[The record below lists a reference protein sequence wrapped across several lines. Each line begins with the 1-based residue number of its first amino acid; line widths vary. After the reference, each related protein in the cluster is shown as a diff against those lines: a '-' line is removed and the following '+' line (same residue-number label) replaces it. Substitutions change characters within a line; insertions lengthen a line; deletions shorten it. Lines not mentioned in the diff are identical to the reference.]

1 MSWMG
6 GGGGGSPAATSQT
19 ISTSN
24 IAPWAQAG
32 VTQLTQAGLQNI
44 FPQYNQSTGVLGPQS
59 GYTPFN
65 ANTAQQVDA
74 NGQPVNT
81 GMNTAYNAGKANTAG
96 FSDLQNQSFNAAQ
109 NMQLPG
115 QYNAATGMA
124 GQAGQGA
131 LGTTGTAGLYGAQG
145 AGYGQQAA
153 GLAPQAQQY
162 GANAANIG
170 MQGLGYGA
178 MGAGYGAM
186 GANAGMSYGQNATNP
201 NAVQSYMNPYLQSTL
216 APSLQLLN
224 QQYGMQQNANQGAA
238 TQAGAFGG
246 SRMGVQNALNQQ
258 NQLLATNQLV
268 GNAYNQA
275 YNTANQNMQNAAT
288 LGIQG
293 SQAGMQGAA
302 AGQSGINSA
311 IQGQQ
316 AGLSGI
322 GQANATYGQGIAG
335 AQTGLSGVNTAQQGY
350 AGANT
355 AAGTMANIGTQQ
367 LAGQQSIAGLQ
378 NAYGAQQ
385 QQQQQNILNAGNQ
398 NYSTMQ
404 AYPMQQLQQMEGL
417 YTGAPTNTTTSNYSA
432 APSTL
437 SQVAGLGM
445 AGYGLSQLGTGTGT
459 GTGKAKGG
467 RIKEGGI
474 DKLPAKNLESFKKG
488 GIAMDTEDDG
498 AVHFVDN
505 RDQPTRA
512 PSSDLGMFNV
522 PGMVSLGSFGPQT
535 GSQPSP
541 TDQMSPFQRA
551 LLKLGPYGALY
562 TDKNAGVTPTA
573 AATPNAPV
581 QQSNNYSY
589 GSNVT
594 APGGSPMFSGLGAT
608 NPGLAAN
615 PNGAAPTDPSNA
627 NYSIGAP
634 TLLNTKRM
642 TPYQSQQAADQFYND
657 ASGNVEMRLNNY
669 QEDIK
674 KSIEQEDIE
683 RQMMLQ
689 NRPMLGKKQEERLNK
704 EAEKDQGKLADLK
717 AMSWLEQ
724 GLATLGGTSPYWAA
738 NIGTTKG
745 IEAYKAGKKDLD
757 KAEQLRQEAYSHID
771 DMRDARTNQDI
782 DSELLHRERAT
793 DKIQR
798 YNEFAAGALNH
809 FDMAR
814 AGAGLGVYNASGS
827 ETSAN
832 ARANL
837 GAQVSTNAANAQLRL
852 QQMLHGGD
860 LEAQKEYLKIQ
871 QLVDTEI
878 SKDTMNSTL
887 DPASLSAKRTARMQE
902 EIAKNPLL
910 SRYASRMGMGLG
922 SQPSFSSSPTG
933 NVISSAGMF

>member
-1 MSWMG
+1 MG
-6 GGGGGSPAATSQT
+6 GLCSSGGGGSPAATSQT

-81 GMNTAYNAGKANTAG
+81 GMNTAYQAGLANTAG

-145 AGYGQQAA
+145 ARYGQQAA

-186 GANAGMSYGQNATNP
+186 GANAGMSYGQNAQNVGG
-201 NAVQSYMNPYLQSTL
+201 NASPSVQSYMNPYLQSTL

-302 AGQSGINSA
+302 AGQAGINSA

-378 NAYGAQQ
+378 NAYGSQQ
-385 QQQQQNILNAGNQ
+385 QQQTQNVLNAGNQ

-459 GTGKAKGG
+459 GKAKGG

-474 DKLPAKNLESFKKG
+474 DKLPAKNLESFKEG
-488 GIAMDTEDDG
+488 GITGGRMEDG
-498 AVHFVDN
+498 ARRFDVAGPTT
-505 RDQPTRA
+505 PTR
-512 PSSDLGMFNV
+512 
-522 PGMVSLGSFGPQT
+522 PQT
-535 GSQPSP
+535 IGDILGANSRPQTLANIYGIQP
-541 TDQMSPFQRA
+541 Q
-551 LLKLGPYGALY
+551 GPYVSPRDALMAD
-562 TDKNAGVTPTA
+562 TNRTSQNISGIS
-573 AATPNAPV
+573 
-581 QQSNNYSY
+581 Q
-589 GSNVT
+589 
-594 APGGSPMFSGLGAT
+594 GLGAT
-608 NPGLAAN
+608 TPAAMPSAENAPGASPQSVTPLVAASASM
-615 PNGAAPTDPSNA
+615 PQM
-627 NYSIGAP
+627 
-634 TLLNTKRM
+634 LNTKPM

-657 ASGNVEMRLNNY
+657 ASGNVQMRLDNSK
-669 QEDIK
+669 EELR

-689 NRPMLGKKQEERLNK
+689 NRPTLGKKQEERLNK
-704 EAEKDQGKLADLK
+704 DAEKDQGRLADLK

-724 GLATLGGTSPYWAA
+724 GLATLGGTSPFWSA

-793 DKIQR
+793 DKVQHF
-798 YNEFAAGALNH
+798 NEVASNALNN

-814 AGAGLGVYNASGS
+814 AGAGLGVYNTGRTEAG
-827 ETSAN
+827 AN

-837 GAQVSTNAANAQLRL
+837 GAQTQVGLANLAAQTSTNNANAQLQL
-852 QQMLHGGD
+852 QQMIHGGD

-878 SKDTMNSTL
+878 SRDGMNSTL